1 MFFKNTKLL
10 SRTKRLE
17 IQIEEFLDKVT
28 ESTEIFSIAF
38 KVYLAEGVDTQFE
51 EYMNK
56 IQATE
61 REGDELR
68 RQIETE
74 LYERTLIPDL
84 RSDVIWLIEN
94 MDKLTN
100 TCKANLFRLSIQQP
114 EIPDKL
120 RATYIELI
128 DITIDCVNKVVFTAR
143 NFFEDH
149 ESVADLAREVA
160 LLETKADEVSSPL
173 QRRIFDSDL
182 DLSQKM
188 QLRYF
193 VEHFDELANQSE
205 DIADQLAISAI
216 KRRI

>member
-10 SRTKRLE
+10 SRTKKLE

-28 ESTEIFSIAF
+28 ESTELFSIAF

-51 EYMNK
+51 EFMNK

-128 DITIDCVNKVVFTAR
+128 DITIDCVDKVVFTAR

-149 ESVADLAREVA
+149 ESVADLAKEVA
-160 LLETKADEVSSPL
+160 MLETKADEVSSPL

>member
-28 ESTEIFSIAF
+28 ESTELFSIAF

-120 RATYIELI
+120 RAAYIQLI
-128 DITIDCVNKVVFTAR
+128 DITIDCVDKVVFTAR

>member
-1 MFFKNTKLL
+1 M

-28 ESTEIFSIAF
+28 ESTELFSIAF

-51 EYMNK
+51 EFMNK
-56 IQATE
+56 IQTTE

-128 DITIDCVNKVVFTAR
+128 DITIDCVDKVVLTAR

>member
-28 ESTEIFSIAF
+28 ESTELFSIAF

-51 EYMNK
+51 ELMNK

-128 DITIDCVNKVVFTAR
+128 DITIDCVDKVVFTAR

>member
-1 MFFKNTKLL
+1 L

-28 ESTEIFSIAF
+28 ESTELFSIAF

-51 EYMNK
+51 EFMNK
-56 IQATE
+56 IQTTE

-120 RATYIELI
+120 RAAYIELI
-128 DITIDCVNKVVFTAR
+128 DITIDCVDKVVFTAR

>member
-1 MFFKNTKLL
+1 M

-51 EYMNK
+51 EFMNK

-120 RATYIELI
+120 RAAYIELI
-128 DITIDCVNKVVFTAR
+128 DITIDCVDKVVFTAR

-149 ESVADLAREVA
+149 KSVADLAREVA

>member
-10 SRTKRLE
+10 SRTKKLE

-28 ESTEIFSIAF
+28 ESTELFSIAF

-51 EYMNK
+51 EFMNK

-128 DITIDCVNKVVFTAR
+128 DITIDCVDKVVFTAR

-149 ESVADLAREVA
+149 ESVADLVREVA

-173 QRRIFDSDL
+173 QRSIFDSDL
-182 DLSQKM
+182 NLSQKM

>member
-1 MFFKNTKLL
+1 M

-28 ESTEIFSIAF
+28 ESTELFSIAF

-51 EYMNK
+51 EFMNR

-128 DITIDCVNKVVFTAR
+128 DITIDCVDKVVFTAR

>member
-1 MFFKNTKLL
+1 L

-128 DITIDCVNKVVFTAR
+128 DITIDCVDKVVFTAR

>member
-51 EYMNK
+51 EFMNK

-120 RATYIELI
+120 RAAYIELI

>member
-28 ESTEIFSIAF
+28 ESTELFSIAF

-51 EYMNK
+51 EFMNK

-120 RATYIELI
+120 RAAYIELI
-128 DITIDCVNKVVFTAR
+128 DITIDCVDKVVFTAR

>member
-28 ESTEIFSIAF
+28 ESTELFSIAF

-51 EYMNK
+51 EFMNK

>member
-1 MFFKNTKLL
+1 MFFKNKRLL
-10 SRTKRLE
+10 SRTKALE

-28 ESTEIFSIAF
+28 ESTTLFSIAF

-51 EYMNK
+51 EFLNK
-56 IQATE
+56 VQAIE

-100 TCKANLFRLSIQQP
+100 ICKANLFRLSIQQP
-114 EIPDKL
+114 EIPDEFSE
-120 RATYIELI
+120 AYIELI
-128 DITIDCVNKVVFTAR
+128 DITIDCVDKVVFTAR

-149 ESVADLAREVA
+149 ESVADLVREVA

-173 QRRIFDSDL
+173 QRSIFDSDL
-182 DLSQKM
+182 NLSQKM

-193 VEHFDELANQSE
+193 VERFDELANQSE

>member
-1 MFFKNTKLL
+1 MFFKNKSLL
-10 SRTKRLE
+10 SRTKALE

-28 ESTEIFSIAF
+28 ESTELFSIAF

-51 EYMNK
+51 EFLNK
-56 IQATE
+56 VQAIE

-128 DITIDCVNKVVFTAR
+128 DITIDCVDKVVFTAR

>member
-1 MFFKNTKLL
+1 M

-28 ESTEIFSIAF
+28 ESTELFSIAF

-51 EYMNK
+51 EFMNK

-120 RATYIELI
+120 RAAYIELI

>member
-28 ESTEIFSIAF
+28 ESTELFSIAF

-51 EYMNK
+51 EFMNK

-84 RSDVIWLIEN
+84 RSDFS
-94 MDKLTN
+94 
-100 TCKANLFRLSIQQP
+100 CKISYRFMIF
-114 EIPDKL
+114 E
-120 RATYIELI
+120 
-128 DITIDCVNKVVFTAR
+128 KVTSC
-143 NFFEDH
+143 EDH
-149 ESVADLAREVA
+149 L
-160 LLETKADEVSSPL
+160 
-173 QRRIFDSDL
+173 I
-182 DLSQKM
+182 
-188 QLRYF
+188 
-193 VEHFDELANQSE
+193 N
-205 DIADQLAISAI
+205 AINGY
-216 KRRI
+216 

>member
-1 MFFKNTKLL
+1 M

-38 KVYLAEGVDTQFE
+38 KVYLAEGVDAQFE
-51 EYMNK
+51 EFMNK

-128 DITIDCVNKVVFTAR
+128 DITIDCVDKVVFTAR

>member
-28 ESTEIFSIAF
+28 ESTELFSIAF

-51 EYMNK
+51 EFMSK

-128 DITIDCVNKVVFTAR
+128 DITIDCVDKVVFTAR

>member
-28 ESTEIFSIAF
+28 ESTELFSIAF

-51 EYMNK
+51 EFMNK

-114 EIPDKL
+114 EIPVKL

-128 DITIDCVNKVVFTAR
+128 DITIDCVDKVVFTAR

>member
-1 MFFKNTKLL
+1 L

-28 ESTEIFSIAF
+28 ESTELFSIAF

-51 EYMNK
+51 EFMNK
-56 IQATE
+56 IQTTE

-128 DITIDCVNKVVFTAR
+128 DITIDCVDKVVFTAR

>member
-1 MFFKNTKLL
+1 MFFKNKRLL
-10 SRTKRLE
+10 SRTKALE

-28 ESTEIFSIAF
+28 ESTELFSIAF

-51 EYMNK
+51 EFMNK

-128 DITIDCVNKVVFTAR
+128 DITIDCVDKVVFTAR

>member
-1 MFFKNTKLL
+1 M

-28 ESTEIFSIAF
+28 ESTELFSIAF

-51 EYMNK
+51 EFMNK

-128 DITIDCVNKVVFTAR
+128 DITIDCVDKVVFTAR

>member
-10 SRTKRLE
+10 SRTKKLE

-28 ESTEIFSIAF
+28 ESTELFSIAF

-51 EYMNK
+51 EFMNK

>member
-17 IQIEEFLDKVT
+17 IQIEKFLDKVT

-51 EYMNK
+51 EFMNK

-114 EIPDKL
+114 EIP
-120 RATYIELI
+120 
-128 DITIDCVNKVVFTAR
+128 
-143 NFFEDH
+143 
-149 ESVADLAREVA
+149 
-160 LLETKADEVSSPL
+160 
-173 QRRIFDSDL
+173 
-182 DLSQKM
+182 
-188 QLRYF
+188 
-193 VEHFDELANQSE
+193 
-205 DIADQLAISAI
+205 
-216 KRRI
+216 

>member
-10 SRTKRLE
+10 SRTKKLE

-28 ESTEIFSIAF
+28 ESTELFSIAF

-128 DITIDCVNKVVFTAR
+128 DITIDCVDKVVFTAR

>member
-1 MFFKNTKLL
+1 M

-28 ESTEIFSIAF
+28 ESTELFSIAF

-51 EYMNK
+51 EFMNK

-128 DITIDCVNKVVFTAR
+128 DITIDCVDKVVFTAR
-143 NFFEDH
+143 TFFEDH

>member
-1 MFFKNTKLL
+1 MYFKNTKLL

-28 ESTEIFSIAF
+28 ESTELFSIAF

-51 EYMNK
+51 EFMNK

>member
-28 ESTEIFSIAF
+28 ESTELFSIAF

-51 EYMNK
+51 EFMNK
-56 IQATE
+56 IQTTE

-120 RATYIELI
+120 RAAYIELI

>member
-120 RATYIELI
+120 RAAYIELI